1 MKTFIASCITL
12 GLTVCCVIFLSG
24 MPIAAGQNMLN
35 EVNRMYESKKS
46 PDELE
51 ASLEKITELWNNSR
65 KAVSLTV
72 GHTEIGLIN
81 AALAELDAAAKLNDD
96 TEYMLSLAGL
106 RVVLSELIASEK
118 FSFGRIF

>member
-12 GLTVCCVIFLSG
+12 VLTVCCVIFLSG
-24 MPIAAGQNMLN
+24 IPVAAGQNMLN
-35 EVNRMYESKKS
+35 EINLMYESKKS
-46 PDELE
+46 PDALE
-51 ASLEKITELWNNSR
+51 ASLQKITELWDNSK

-72 GHTEIGLIN
+72 GHTEIGLID